1 MPCEHHGEI
10 ERVIGHLEEGQI
22 RTDRELS
29 EFRSEVRRHFDML
42 PGRVAD
48 AVRSKRDSGSGK
60 PKDDGAS
67 SEYRKLWI
75 TLLLIVIAGIF
86 GGGGYAILGQ
96 GTNPVT
102 PQITQV
108 SPK

>member
-10 ERVIGHLEEGQI
+10 ERSIGRLEEGQV

-48 AVRSKRDSGSGK
+48 AVRVKRDSGSK
-60 PKDDGAS
+60 PKGEDQS
-67 SEYRKLWI
+67 PEYRNLWI
-75 TLLLIVIAGIF
+75 TLLLILIAGIF
-86 GGGGYAILGQ
+86 GGSGYAILGH
-96 GTNPVT
+96 GTNPAAPHTVQT
-102 PQITQV
+102 